1 MPQARAEGGIYFLTV
16 ERDATAEGRR
26 WIAGRMPA
34 ITFFFMK
41 RFVPLPM
48 KPEVWLR
55 GRIARM
61 TLVLVPCNH
70 LPN

>member
-1 MPQARAEGGIYFLTV
+1 
-16 ERDATAEGRR
+16 
-26 WIAGRMPA
+26 MPA
-34 ITFFFMK
+34 INFFFTK

-61 TLVLVPCNH
+61 ILVVVPRNH

>member
-1 MPQARAEGGIYFLTV
+1 
-16 ERDATAEGRR
+16 
-26 WIAGRMPA
+26 MPA
-34 ITFFFMK
+34 INFSFTK

-61 TLVLVPCNH
+61 ILVVVPGNH